1 MKGIDNNGQYSKIE
15 NSTALKG
22 NIKSK
27 NDIRIDGNVEGEVV
41 TKGKVILG
49 KESDVVGKI
58 LCANADIEGKF
69 DGELTASGTL
79 SLKSGSNVKG
89 KVKIQKLIV
98 ESGSIFNANCSMHSA
113 EDGVKKLNSL
123 NEQEKEAKEPMA
135 NVL

>member
-1 MKGIDNNGQYSKIE
+1 MKGIENNGQYSKIE
-15 NSTALKG
+15 KSTTLKG

-27 NDIRIDGNVEGEVV
+27 TDIRIDGNVEGEVV
-41 TKGKVILG
+41 TTGKVILG
-49 KESDVVGKI
+49 KESDVIGKI
-58 LCANADIEGKF
+58 LCGNADVEGKF
-69 DGELTASGTL
+69 DGELTVSGTL
-79 SLKSGSNVKG
+79 NLKTGANVKG

-123 NEQEKEAKEPMA
+123 DEKEKKAEEPMA

>member
-1 MKGIDNNGQYSKIE
+1 MKGMDNNGQYSKIE
-15 NSTALKG
+15 KSTTLKG

-27 NDIRIDGNVEGEVV
+27 NDIRVDGNVEGEVV

-49 KESDVVGKI
+49 KESDVIGKI
-58 LCANADIEGKF
+58 FCANADIEGKF

-123 NEQEKEAKEPMA
+123 NEQEKEAEEPMA

>member
-1 MKGIDNNGQYSKIE
+1 MKGMDNNGQYSKIE

-69 DGELTASGTL
+69 DGELIVSGTL
-79 SLKSGSNVKG
+79 NLKSGSNVKG

-123 NEQEKEAKEPMA
+123 DEQEKKAEEPMA

>member
-1 MKGIDNNGQYSKIE
+1 MKGMDNNGQYSKIE
-15 NSTALKG
+15 KSTTLKG

-27 NDIRIDGNVEGEVV
+27 TDIRIDGNVEGEVV

-49 KESDVVGKI
+49 KESNVIGKI

-79 SLKSGSNVKG
+79 SLKSGSNIKG

-123 NEQEKEAKEPMA
+123 NEQEKEAEEPMA

>member
-1 MKGIDNNGQYSKIE
+1 MKGMDNNGQYSKIE

-69 DGELTASGTL
+69 DGELIVSGTL
-79 SLKSGSNVKG
+79 NLKSGSNVKG

-98 ESGSIFNANCSMHSA
+98 ESGSMFNANCSMHSA

-123 NEQEKEAKEPMA
+123 NEQEKEAEEPMA

>member
-1 MKGIDNNGQYSKIE
+1 MKGMDNNGQYSKIE
-15 NSTALKG
+15 KSTTLKG

-27 NDIRIDGNVEGEVV
+27 TDIRIDGNVDGEVV

-49 KESDVVGKI
+49 KDSNVIGKI

-123 NEQEKEAKEPMA
+123 NEQEKEAEEPMA

>member
-1 MKGIDNNGQYSKIE
+1 MKGMDNNGQYSKIE

-69 DGELTASGTL
+69 DGELIVSGTL
-79 SLKSGSNVKG
+79 NLKSGSNVKG

>member
-1 MKGIDNNGQYSKIE
+1 MKGMDNNGQYSKIE
-15 NSTALKG
+15 KSTTLKG

-27 NDIRIDGNVEGEVV
+27 TDIRVDGNVEGEVV

-49 KESDVVGKI
+49 KESNVIGKI

-79 SLKSGSNVKG
+79 SLKSGSNIKG

-123 NEQEKEAKEPMA
+123 NEQEKEAEEPMA

>member
-89 KVKIQKLIV
+89 RVKIQKLIV

-123 NEQEKEAKEPMA
+123 NEQEKEAEEPMA

>member
-1 MKGIDNNGQYSKIE
+1 MKGMDNNGQYSKIE
-15 NSTALKG
+15 KSTTLKG

-27 NDIRIDGNVEGEVV
+27 TDIRIDGNVEGEVV

-49 KESDVVGKI
+49 KESNVIGKI

-113 EDGVKKLNSL
+113 EDGVKKLNRL
-123 NEQEKEAKEPMA
+123 NEQEKEAEEPMA

>member
-1 MKGIDNNGQYSKIE
+1 MKGIENNGHYSKIE
-15 NSTALKG
+15 KHTTLKG

-27 NDIRIDGNVEGEVV
+27 TDIRIDGNVEGEVV
-41 TKGKVILG
+41 TTGKVILG
-49 KESDVVGKI
+49 KESDVIGKI
-58 LCANADIEGKF
+58 LCGNADVEGKF
-69 DGELTASGTL
+69 DGELTVSGTL
-79 SLKSGSNVKG
+79 NLKTGANVKG

-123 NEQEKEAKEPMA
+123 DEQEKKAEEPMA

>member
-1 MKGIDNNGQYSKIE
+1 MKGMDTNGQYSKIE

-69 DGELTASGTL
+69 DGELIVSGTL
-79 SLKSGSNVKG
+79 NLKSGSNVKG

-98 ESGSIFNANCSMHSA
+98 ESGSMFNANCSMHSA

-123 NEQEKEAKEPMA
+123 NEQEKEAEEPMA

>member
-1 MKGIDNNGQYSKIE
+1 MKGMDNNGQYSKIE
-15 NSTALKG
+15 KSTTLKG

-27 NDIRIDGNVEGEVV
+27 NDIRVDGNVEGEVV

-49 KESDVVGKI
+49 KESNVIGKI

-113 EDGVKKLNSL
+113 EDGVKKLNSF
-123 NEQEKEAKEPMA
+123 NEQEKEAEEPMA

>member
-123 NEQEKEAKEPMA
+123 NEQEKEAEEPMA

>member
-1 MKGIDNNGQYSKIE
+1 MKGMDNNGQYSKIE
-15 NSTALKG
+15 KSTTLKG

-27 NDIRIDGNVEGEVV
+27 TDIRIDGNVEGEVV

-49 KESDVVGKI
+49 KESNVIGKI

-89 KVKIQKLIV
+89 KVKIQKVIV

-123 NEQEKEAKEPMA
+123 NDQGKEAEEPMA

>member
-69 DGELTASGTL
+69 DGELIVSGTL
-79 SLKSGSNVKG
+79 NLKLSL
-89 KVKIQKLIV
+89 IHI
-98 ESGSIFNANCSMHSA
+98 
-113 EDGVKKLNSL
+113 
-123 NEQEKEAKEPMA
+123 
-135 NVL
+135 

>member
-1 MKGIDNNGQYSKIE
+1 MKGMDNNGQYSKIE
-15 NSTALKG
+15 KSTTLKG

-27 NDIRIDGNVEGEVV
+27 TDIRIDGNVEGEVV

-49 KESDVVGKI
+49 KESNVIGKI

-89 KVKIQKLIV
+89 KVKTQKLIV

-123 NEQEKEAKEPMA
+123 NEQEKEAEEPVA

>member
-69 DGELTASGTL
+69 DGELIVSGTL
-79 SLKSGSNVKG
+79 NLKSGSNVKG

>member
-1 MKGIDNNGQYSKIE
+1 MKGMDNNGQYSKIE
-15 NSTALKG
+15 KSTTLKG

-27 NDIRIDGNVEGEVV
+27 TDIRIDGNVEGEVV

-69 DGELTASGTL
+69 DGELMVSGTL
-79 SLKSGSNVKG
+79 NLKSGSNVRG

>member
-69 DGELTASGTL
+69 DGELMVSGTL
-79 SLKSGSNVKG
+79 NLKSGSNVRG

-98 ESGSIFNANCSMHSA
+98 ESGATFNANCSMHSA

>member
-1 MKGIDNNGQYSKIE
+1 MKGMDNNGQYSKIE

-69 DGELTASGTL
+69 DGELMVSGTL
-79 SLKSGSNVKG
+79 NLKSGSNVRG

-98 ESGSIFNANCSMHSA
+98 ESGSMFNANCSMHSA